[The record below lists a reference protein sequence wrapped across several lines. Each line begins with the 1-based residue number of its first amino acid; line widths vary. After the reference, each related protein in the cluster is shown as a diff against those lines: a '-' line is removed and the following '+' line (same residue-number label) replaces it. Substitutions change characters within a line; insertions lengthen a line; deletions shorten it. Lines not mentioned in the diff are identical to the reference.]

1 MFSPSICEMWE
12 NLNETYS
19 MKKNFTT
26 YYQIESKIFNTK
38 QGTLPISVIK
48 LDLARLVESET
59 RPLAELIQL
68 LDHFCK

>member
-1 MFSPSICEMWE
+1 MFYPSICEMRE

-19 MKKNFTT
+19 MKKDFTA

-48 LDLARLVESET
+48 LGSARLVESET
-59 RPLAELIQL
+59 RP
-68 LDHFCK
+68 